1 MRHFLLVALFFSLLA
16 ASPSAS
22 PVVAAPLANETASVP
37 VRIVIE
43 DIGMDRSLV
52 SVGLDKKRTPIVPK
66 RDVGW
71 YNLSA
76 RPGQGENIVMW
87 GHVLRFRETPKIS
100 APFARVKELTPGA
113 VIVLYTED
121 GAKHRYVVTK
131 QMRVKPTEVKYIL
144 PVGGERLTLVSCIG
158 DKVIRGGD
166 VKDMTQRLITIAEPA
181 KE

>member
-1 MRHFLLVALFFSLLA
+1 MRRFLLLMLFGMIAVLPAALPA
-16 ASPSAS
+16 T
-22 PVVAAPLANETASVP
+22 AAPSSDETGSVP

-43 DIGMDRSLV
+43 DIGMDRPLM
-52 SVGLDKKRTPIVPK
+52 SVGLDRKRVPIVPK

-87 GHVLRFRETPKIS
+87 GHVLRFRETPKIA
-100 APFARVKELTPGA
+100 APFARVKELKPGA
-113 VIVLYTED
+113 LIVLYTED
-121 GAKHRYVVTK
+121 GAEHRYVVTR
-131 QMRVKPTEVKYIL
+131 QMRVKPNEVKYIL
-144 PVGGERLTLVSCIG
+144 PVGSERLTLVSCIG